1 MVGKQLLNFLQA
13 HGSTFHIDE
22 VTKLFGEFKIGQF
35 VRTHFVLKI
44 KEMQRNQEASMS
56 CLKDLERKKQQENAE
71 LAKTIRV
78 VKKMYMGKPDE
89 GRYQRI
95 IECLE

>member
-1 MVGKQLLNFLQA
+1 
-13 HGSTFHIDE
+13 
-22 VTKLFGEFKIGQF
+22 
-35 VRTHFVLKI
+35 
-44 KEMQRNQEASMS
+44 MQRNQEASMS
-56 CLKDLERKKQQENAE
+56 CLKDLERQKQQDNAE